1 MAKGF
6 VKAQQEREALIL
18 KNSVLKHFQHLR
30 DPRVERTQKHS
41 LVAMIT
47 IAILAVLSG
56 ADGFVAIVTYGKAFA
71 SVAGDVFRVAQWDSV
86 TRYLWSGV
94 WSARPPGARDEFL
107 ELGQLYY

>member
-18 KNSVLKHFQHLR
+18 KNSVLRHFQHLR

-56 ADGFVAIVTYGKAFA
+56 ADGFVAIETYG
-71 SVAGDVFRVAQWDSV
+71 
-86 TRYLWSGV
+86 
-94 WSARPPGARDEFL
+94 
-107 ELGQLYY
+107 